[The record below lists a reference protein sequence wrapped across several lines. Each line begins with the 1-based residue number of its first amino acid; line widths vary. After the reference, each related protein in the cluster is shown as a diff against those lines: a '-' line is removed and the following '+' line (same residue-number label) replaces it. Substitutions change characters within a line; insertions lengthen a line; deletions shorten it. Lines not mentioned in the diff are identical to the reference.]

1 MINENKNISRKS
13 SNVTET
19 FTIQLTNPMLYDRLH
34 ILSIEYSISIE
45 FLVNAAIKRLIN
57 DVDFIRNL
65 RANKEDLK

>member
-1 MINENKNISRKS
+1 MINENKNTNRKS

-34 ILSIEYSISIE
+34 ILSLEYSISIE